1 MPAVTTIRRSFPIAA
16 ALAFAGVVAMIGSS
30 ASAQD
35 PATRTVTF
43 TELEKGATFTHVR
56 HDKHASA
63 RSNLQGDVLVF
74 TNRLADASGKRLGRQ
89 QAACVTTT
97 GARDF
102 RRSIVSCQI
111 GVTLADGT
119 LTVHIMLRPN
129 ASVAT
134 GAVTGG
140 TGAYA
145 GARGTVVSRNGTDTV
160 TLLAP

>member
-1 MPAVTTIRRSFPIAA
+1 MTTIRRSAPIVA
-16 ALAFAGVVAMIGSS
+16 ALALAGVVAVIGSS

-35 PATRTVTF
+35 PATRTLTF
-43 TELEKGATFTHVR
+43 TELERGATFAHVH
-56 HDKHASA
+56 HDKHASS
-63 RSNLQGDVLVF
+63 RSNLQGDVLAF
-74 TNRLADASGKRLGRQ
+74 ANPLADASGKRVGRQ
-89 QAACVTTT
+89 EAACVTTT
-97 GARDF
+97 AARDY

-129 ASVAT
+129 ATVAT
-134 GAVTGG
+134 GAVIGG

-145 GARGTVVSRNGTDTV
+145 GARGTVVSRKGTDTI